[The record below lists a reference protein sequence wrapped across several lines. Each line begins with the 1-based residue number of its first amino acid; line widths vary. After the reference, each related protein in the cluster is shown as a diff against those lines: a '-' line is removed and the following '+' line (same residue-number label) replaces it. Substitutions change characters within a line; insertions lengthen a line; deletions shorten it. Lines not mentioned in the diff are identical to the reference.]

1 MGFFSAI
8 RRCRLLGR
16 PEYISSQ
23 ESSQVGDSLETL
35 TKVAKRHICRLFVVA
50 LAWRYRH
57 ADGTLFYHLEGKW
70 MTRNIDGDL
79 IRRLRT
85 EASLSQEDLAGLA
98 GISARTLQR
107 LEAESSGSASSLRA
121 VAAALDVN
129 IHNIST

>member
-1 MGFFSAI
+1 
-8 RRCRLLGR
+8 
-16 PEYISSQ
+16 
-23 ESSQVGDSLETL
+23 
-35 TKVAKRHICRLFVVA
+35 
-50 LAWRYRH
+50 
-57 ADGTLFYHLEGKW
+57 

-129 IHNIST
+129 IHNISTRPAGHQVGIRLGFAGIIVGVLGALVGIAAGIGSDSLSAGEAGAYIGIVSTFAGLSCALLGWASNAYPSR